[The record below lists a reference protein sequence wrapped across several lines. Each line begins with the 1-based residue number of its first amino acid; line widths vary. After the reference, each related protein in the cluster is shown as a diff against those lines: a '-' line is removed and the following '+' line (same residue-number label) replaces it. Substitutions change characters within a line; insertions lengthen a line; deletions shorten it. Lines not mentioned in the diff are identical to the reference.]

1 MTGGRQKP
9 VLVSVGTWCLRASMC
24 PRLTCVSP
32 SRNRRWRPRRHLLSG
47 IMTISHR
54 DLIDIGES
62 QVLVVRFRLQGS
74 RRTRFAPA
82 DHRRGQNHRWDDPAC
97 TLCKDVLKAIG
108 CIGVESVVVRS
119 DLKFL
124 VDRVE
129 VLQFLIGERNLR
141 LGDRRPSIPAEFLL
155 PLVLALVVLPSG
167 NHVMKNVG

>member
-1 MTGGRQKP
+1 
-9 VLVSVGTWCLRASMC
+9 
-24 PRLTCVSP
+24 
-32 SRNRRWRPRRHLLSG
+32 
-47 IMTISHR
+47 MTISHR

-62 QVLVVRFRLQGS
+62 QVLVVRFRLQGGK
-74 RRTRFAPA
+74 RTRFAPA

-141 LGDRRPSIPAEFLL
+141 LGDRRPASRPSFSYPLFL
-155 PLVLALVVLPSG
+155 PLLFFRLVI
-167 NHVMKNVG
+167 M